1 MAGAIWYGVVIF
13 CLALYMLCSL
23 WLLASVITQLH
34 LLFKSGTKKR
44 LATGNRPGT
53 MPTVTIQVPVYNERY
68 VIAALMQHLGQ
79 LDYPRHLFDIQVL
92 DDSTD
97 DTSSI
102 IDTEAAHLEKLGV
115 QISIIRRENRTGF
128 KAGALQSALTACK
141 GELIAIFDADFLPA
155 PDFLKRI
162 VVNFANARV
171 GGVQARWS
179 YKNLHENFLTT
190 IQAFLL
196 DSHFNLEQNGRS
208 AAGYFVHFNG
218 TAGVWRKQCIL
229 EVGGWNGDVLTED
242 LELSYRAQLKGWQIK
257 YDNELSVP
265 SELPSNMNAF
275 KTQQFRWSKGMA
287 QTARKYLA
295 TIIRADVNSTKKWHA
310 AFHLLGSLSFVAVV
324 GTIVLAFPI
333 LIGRQMFPQFIHV
346 TNILFVSALTLPLMT
361 VYYYNGTSK
370 TFSTTFFWKYF
381 PVFLVVYMALS
392 VQNSIGVIQGL
403 AGKKSPFV
411 RTPKT
416 NAQGIHALG
425 YLKTRWSRLNYVE
438 LAMIFYVL
446 LVCVMS
452 IIWNDFFLLLLLLM
466 MLTGLVILVVPALN
480 VGKRRG

>member
-1 MAGAIWYGVVIF
+1 MWYGVMIVCLVIY
-13 CLALYMLCSL
+13 LLCSL
-23 WLLASVITQLH
+23 WLLVSVVTQLH
-34 LLFKSGTKKR
+34 LLLKSSHKKR
-44 LATGNRPGT
+44 LGNQNSLAPL
-53 MPTVTIQVPVYNERY
+53 PSVTIQVPVYNERF
-68 VIAALMQHLGQ
+68 VIAALLQHLGQ

-97 DTSSI
+97 DTSTI
-102 IDTEAAHLEKLGV
+102 IEHEAAVLRKAGIS
-115 QISIIRRENRTGF
+115 ISIIRREHRKGF
-128 KAGALQSALTACK
+128 KAGALQYALPTCR
-141 GELIAIFDADFLPA
+141 GELVAIFDADFRPA
-155 PDFLKRI
+155 PDFLTRI
-162 VVNFANARV
+162 VSNFTNARV
-171 GGVQARWS
+171 GGVQARWA
-179 YKNLHENFLTT
+179 YQNLHENFLTT

-218 TAGVWRKQCIL
+218 TAGVWRKQCIID
-229 EVGGWNGDVLTED
+229 VGGWNGDVLTED
-242 LELSYRAQLKGWQIK
+242 LELSYRAQLKGWQIR

-265 SELPSNMNAF
+265 SELPANINAF

-295 TIIRADVNSTKKWHA
+295 TILRADVDSFKKWHA

-333 LIGRQMFPQFIHV
+333 LIGRQMFPRFGDV
-346 TNILFVSALTLPLMT
+346 TNILFVSGLTLPLMT
-361 VYYYNGTSK
+361 LYYYNGTSK
-370 TFSTTFFWKYF
+370 TFSPLFFLKYF

-416 NAQGIHALG
+416 NEQAGQAFG
-425 YLKTRWSRLNYVE
+425 YLKTKWSRLNYVE
-438 LAMIFYVL
+438 LGMIFYVL
-446 LVCVMS
+446 IACVMS
-452 IIWNDFFLLLLLLM
+452 IIWKDFFLLLFLLM
-466 MLTGLVILVVPALN
+466 MLTGLLILVVPALG
-480 VGKRRG
+480 VGKKRRV